1 MAAERVEC
9 INKTAFY
16 EAVDVLK
23 SQQKTK
29 QSQITLFVKDK
40 FYNNAKQYL
49 QSIIEDDLIVDQ
61 VQEDRTTSL
70 LSTWEAT
77 TTRKKWKYS
86 NDNIVTEK
94 NKKVVSKR
102 QLYDI
107 LCPQQ
112 NCKSRKTD
120 HNEVDHR
127 KHICENVQISSRTE
141 NNNKQ
146 SKTGETTAGSSNISL
161 FA

>member
-40 FYNNAKQYL
+40 FYNKAKQYL

-70 LSTWEAT
+70 LLTWEAT
-77 TTRKKWKYS
+77 TIMRKKWKYS

-94 NKKVVSKR
+94 NK
-102 QLYDI
+102 
-107 LCPQQ
+107 
-112 NCKSRKTD
+112 
-120 HNEVDHR
+120 
-127 KHICENVQISSRTE
+127 
-141 NNNKQ
+141 
-146 SKTGETTAGSSNISL
+146 
-161 FA
+161 

>member
-40 FYNNAKQYL
+40 FYNKAKQYL

-77 TTRKKWKYS
+77 TT
-86 NDNIVTEK
+86 
-94 NKKVVSKR
+94 
-102 QLYDI
+102 
-107 LCPQQ
+107 
-112 NCKSRKTD
+112 
-120 HNEVDHR
+120 
-127 KHICENVQISSRTE
+127 
-141 NNNKQ
+141 
-146 SKTGETTAGSSNISL
+146 
-161 FA
+161 